1 MRLAM
6 SILGLFLSTN
16 AFAGGVGLLTTGG
29 MYSETVYFY
38 DSSKEFQQYQ
48 QPQTI
53 GTYGTGVEAVIGD
66 RDDRIMGVARFYWLQ
81 ETPQQDPS
89 VSTSL
94 VDAEN
99 VVANWREDARNVG
112 IFTVGLQGTF
122 WRKNKL
128 SLNATAMFGSGFLTT
143 DNSEFFLAEAGA
155 GVSYR
160 VTRAVDA
167 HLNVQYALRNRK
179 GLLHGVNTYAGIR
192 YLFD

>member
-66 RDDRIMGVARFYWLQ
+66 RDDKIMGVARFYWLQ

-89 VSTSL
+89 TSTSL
-94 VDAEN
+94 VDAED

-112 IFTVGLQGTF
+112 IFTVGLQGTY

-128 SLNATAMFGSGFLTT
+128 SLNATVMLGSGFLTT

-160 VTRAVDA
+160 ITRAVDA
-167 HLNVQYALRNRK
+167 HLDVQYALRNRK